1 MGEEPPFPSIFKGE
15 HVKKV
20 KKVTVLKGKEVY
32 VEFDKPTALQIDG
45 ESFDNITSYKVVK

>member
-1 MGEEPPFPSIFKGE
+1 MTI
-15 HVKKV
+15 VKKV

>member
-1 MGEEPPFPSIFKGE
+1 MAFPSIFKGE